1 MFAIG
6 DLVKHKKTGTIYMI
20 LEVWH
25 THLYKCIGL
34 DDYCYAQYISDKYI
48 EKLLDSQK
56 EIG

>member
-34 DDYCYAQYISDKYI
+34 DDYCYAQYVSDKYI
-48 EKLLDSQK
+48 EKVP
-56 EIG
+56 